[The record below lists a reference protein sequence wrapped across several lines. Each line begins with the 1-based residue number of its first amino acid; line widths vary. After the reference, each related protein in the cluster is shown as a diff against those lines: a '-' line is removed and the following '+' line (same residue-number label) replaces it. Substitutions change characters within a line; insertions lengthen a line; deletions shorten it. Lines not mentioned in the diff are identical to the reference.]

1 MLKPLSRWDMQ
12 HVAAV
17 TLCASVFITVVAMP
31 SAPAAQQCRRVAGH
45 GCHDDVKPIKS
56 VNDKPRASFWA

>member
-12 HVAAV
+12 HVAAA
-17 TLCASVFITVVAMP
+17 TLCASVFITVVALP
-31 SAPAAQQCRRVAGH
+31 STSAGHQCRRVAGH
-45 GCHDDVKPIKS
+45 GCNTEVKPVKS